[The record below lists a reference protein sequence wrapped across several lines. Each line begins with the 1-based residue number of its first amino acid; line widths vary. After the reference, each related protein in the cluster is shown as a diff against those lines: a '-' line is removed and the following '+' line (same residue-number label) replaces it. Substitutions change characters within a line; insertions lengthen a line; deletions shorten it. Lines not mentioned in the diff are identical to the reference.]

1 MSEEAVQ
8 QVEELPQPDIKGKE
22 LLKRLAGKVSINDPG
37 LAANV
42 AAAPHSV
49 VTKGWILVYKYPKS
63 AFRDFTYKYNG
74 RYLTAKGE
82 LLSKLKNA
90 QVFLVR
96 KDATAARSKAKASYH
111 RYLRIVQ
118 IIVTIS
124 LKTRK
129 PRRKKN
135 ENP

>member
-1 MSEEAVQ
+1 MSEEVVQ
-8 QVEELPQPDIKGKE
+8 QVEELPQPDLKGKE
-22 LLKRLAGKVSINDPG
+22 LLKRLAGKVPFNDPG
-37 LAANV
+37 IPANV
-42 AAAPHSV
+42 TA

-63 AFRDFTYKYNG
+63 AYGTNKYNG

-82 LLSKLKNA
+82 LLPKLKNA

-96 KDATAARSKAKASYH
+96 REAAAAINKARFNYR

-135 ENP
+135 EIP